1 MYRCLLALA
10 LVACQKPA
18 AGKDAIPHTT
28 GAIELDGEWGEYDW
42 SRTALRRQFNGE
54 DGQLARP
61 SSEIRLLHD
70 DTTLYVGLYAAD
82 ENIQSHQDAFDV
94 TIGPVAVRVDASGQV
109 TPPEYRAGIDRDGT
123 PDDPKDDDEEW
134 VIELAI
140 PLAKTGLARGRETP
154 VKASRCDV
162 TKDGVK
168 RCGAWSGALSL
179 D

>member
-18 AGKDAIPHTT
+18 PGKDEIPHTT
-28 GAIELDGEWGEYDW
+28 GPIELDGEWAEYDW
-42 SRTALRRQFNGE
+42 SHGALRRQFNGE

-61 SSEIRLLHD
+61 SSEMRLIHD

-82 ENIQSHQDAFDV
+82 ENIQSHADAFDV
-94 TIGPVAVRVDASGQV
+94 TIGPVSARVDASGQV
-109 TPPEYRAGIDRDGT
+109 TPPEFRAGIDHDGT
-123 PDDPKDDDEEW
+123 LDNPKDDDEEW
-134 VIELAI
+134 VIELAL
-140 PLAKTGLARGRETP
+140 PLAKTGRGSLP

-168 RCGAWSGALSL
+168 RCGAWSGVLSL
-179 D
+179 P